1 MIMGRPRVT
10 HSNTG
15 QQKAKLEKLLK
26 VFFGKVNS
34 EILTLAS
41 EGRLA
46 DWDVIDPVKV
56 KEERKRL
63 LQMVKD
69 ATVGGK
75 AGLEPKIVLQL
86 CMVAYMHDTNFR
98 KMFEDAWL

>member
-1 MIMGRPRVT
+1 MGRPRVT

-26 VFFGKVNS
+26 VFFGKVQG
-34 EILTLAS
+34 EILNLAS
-41 EGRLA
+41 EERLT
-46 DWDVIDPVKV
+46 DWDVINPVKV

-69 ATVGGK
+69 ATVGGQPH
-75 AGLEPKIVLQL
+75 LEPKIALQL

-98 KMFEDAWL
+98 KIFEDLWL